1 MSSDHSNPDFQLA
14 ARFVNQTGRSVFL
27 TGKAGTGKT
36 TFLQFIR
43 ENTFKKLAVVAPT
56 GVAAINA
63 GGTTM
68 HSFFQLP
75 FGPYV
80 PTPQYGWNAGHS
92 GTTDPNSLF
101 ANIRFSANKRELL
114 QELELLIIDEISMV
128 RADMLD
134 AVDAILR
141 HFRQQ
146 PLAPFGGVQVIYIG
160 DLFQLPPVISQEEW
174 QLLKEYYNSPFF
186 FDAKVIREQPPI
198 YIELKKI
205 YRQQDAVF
213 IDILHNIRNNRA
225 TPRDLEKLH
234 DHYQPDFMPPK
245 DSSYITLTSHNARAE
260 YINQAELGRLHGK
273 LHAFEATVT
282 GDFNDKA
289 YPAEKTLQLKEGA
302 QIMLIKNDKGESRR
316 YFNGKIGTIKK
327 VGEKITIQFP
337 NEPDD
342 LVLEKETWKNIRYQ
356 YNRETDKIE
365 EEELGTFSQYPIRL
379 AWAITIHKSQG
390 LTFDKAVIDA
400 GQSFAPGQVYVALS
414 RLRSIDG
421 LVLQSRIIP
430 SSISTDPRVIGYT
443 ESRMS
448 DREVLTHLQEEQH
461 TYIHQTLQRTFDW
474 SRLTASLQDDHAAY
488 DHRQIP
494 VKIKAITLSVA
505 WLEKIVQQ
513 QETAQKFSR
522 QLDLLLYSAQEDGYR
537 QLQQRMQAAA
547 AYFIQSLEEH
557 HLQPLQQH
565 IEEVRIQKKTKKYLA
580 ELLELKAMLTR
591 KKQQLEEAL
600 QMVDGLQKGLDTTQL
615 LSGLQE
621 ARKNREAPPPTET
634 ATTPPQAA
642 TTAAAT
648 PATPTSGKSAKTP
661 KGETH
666 RISLHLYKAGIPV
679 TEIAARRNLAVTT
692 VEGHLASFIPTGEI
706 DIKELVPEDKMETI
720 RTTFS
725 ELGNTTLNALK
736 AKLGDQYSFGE
747 IRAVLTFI
755 RTESASPAPAPA
767 ANTSSPTTPPASSS
781 LD

>member
-461 TYIHQTLQRTFDW
+461 TYIHHTLQRTFDW
-474 SRLTASLQDDHAAY
+474 SRLTASLQDHHAAY

-648 PATPTSGKSAKTP
+648 PATPTSGKSAKTL
-661 KGETH
+661 KGDTH